1 MNESEFNDIV
11 KDVESEMWG
20 SLVETSVNGFSVE
33 IVYKSSRGK
42 QKHAANLEF
51 DKNTGKCTITFI
63 AYPTARTP
71 NEFIEKVQKGM
82 REVLNN

>member
-11 KDVESEMWG
+11 REVENEMWD
-20 SLVETSVNGFSVE
+20 SLVETTVNGFSVE
-33 IVYKSSRGK
+33 IVYKSNSGK

-51 DKNTGKCTITFI
+51 DKNTARCTITFI
-63 AYPTARTP
+63 AYRNASTP
-71 NEFIEKVQKGM
+71 NQFIDKVQNKM